1 MAKPTLVYKFATE
14 GNPFGEKIIT
24 NVAEVV
30 AWMRAG
36 IGDGAPIPEAS
47 YVTESNVTCEKQIV
61 NLTEVVQW
69 MYDNW
74 QGEKGVAPVLDYA
87 TVGVKPFGVISMRN
101 LSEVVEAIFNQ
112 MSGDEPAQEPEWVY
126 TKVNL
131 EDTPVPFG
139 TTKYF
144 VKNGE
149 EYVLATIGG
158 DGTFPVGVD
167 IYTRKNASSGVD
179 MDDQWDESEMSYV
192 LVDKSTYT
200 VPAEH
205 VVYYVKNEDEYVPG
219 GVNEDGDAWADP
231 DEEVYVHV

>member
-36 IGDGAPIPEAS
+36 IGDDAPIPEGS

-112 MSGDEPAQEPEWVY
+112 M
-126 TKVNL
+126 
-131 EDTPVPFG
+131 EDS
-139 TTKYF
+139 
-144 VKNGE
+144 GE
-149 EYVLATIGG
+149 EEEPSA
-158 DGTFPVGVD
+158 
-167 IYTRKNASSGVD
+167 
-179 MDDQWDESEMSYV
+179 DEYV
-192 LVDKSTYT
+192 LVDKSVTT
-200 VPAEH
+200 APEEG
-205 VVYYVKNEDEYVPG
+205 VVYYVKDGDEFVPG